1 MKRLFISAILATG
14 ILFSFFGCSDD
25 DHDGPLQTGQVG
37 WAIGH
42 RSDST
47 AAILHTS
54 NGGKTWKEQGDPALW
69 EGMTGNDIS
78 AVDEWTAWAAVGGN
92 DGGAILHT
100 SNGGF
105 TWDLQPLPAGMTD
118 AVKGIK
124 GLSQK
129 IAWAVTLTGI
139 VMQTLDGGET
149 WVIIPHE
156 GITIK
161 QVNRMDAKGEDIWIG
176 DYGSGEKG
184 MIHSPDFGQTWRQ
197 ETLTNPDPDLAFGPM
212 ASALSVPRSYGPPP
226 DPQRMS
232 TAQWMAGMPGT
243 WMLPISPDPVTS
255 MISAPPMQTWSGP
268 CRITVGRAAV
278 TSSAYSWKMER
289 SSAT

>member
-1 MKRLFISAILATG
+1 MKRLTTWTVI
-14 ILFSFFGCSDD
+14 
-25 DHDGPLQTGQVG
+25 VG
-37 WAIGH
+37 LIFLIPA
-42 RSDST
+42 DST

-129 IAWAVTLTGI
+129 IAWAVTSRR
-139 VMQTLDGGET
+139 DD
-149 WVIIPHE
+149 
-156 GITIK
+156 
-161 QVNRMDAKGEDIWIG
+161 RR
-176 DYGSGEKG
+176 
-184 MIHSPDFGQTWRQ
+184 GQRHQ
-197 ETLTNPDPDLAFGPM
+197 G
-212 ASALSVPRSYGPPP
+212 SVPKDCMGCYTDRHRHANP
-226 DPQRMS
+226 
-232 TAQWMAGMPGT
+232 
-243 WMLPISPDPVTS
+243 
-255 MISAPPMQTWSGP
+255 
-268 CRITVGRAAV
+268 
-278 TSSAYSWKMER
+278 
-289 SSAT
+289 